1 LKALLNQIIQIIN
14 HQINNDELMLFVQK
28 IFQLIPHIKSEIIQ
42 MNIWNSAFSFRIAK
56 IQVNI
61 GINII
66 NQTKFCNSAI
76 IIY

>member
-42 MNIWNSAFSFRIAK
+42 MNI
-56 IQVNI
+56 
-61 GINII
+61 
-66 NQTKFCNSAI
+66 
-76 IIY
+76 